1 MANGVLGLGSGQASA
16 LNSDLIERLK
26 TAERK
31 SAVEPI
37 ETRITNITGEK
48 ETFSTVK
55 TKVSELLE
63 ALKPFDLFVSGGVTA
78 FEQKS
83 ATTSG
88 DSVTFDA
95 ADLQALKKGI
105 TTVSVSQLAQKD
117 VYQSN
122 AVDATTKDAV
132 INAGTLSI
140 QAGSAT
146 AITFDTTNK
155 TYQQLADEITAKT
168 GMNASVEQVG
178 TNDFRLVIKSEES
191 GIDNKLTI
199 TGDASLA
206 LGYTATESTIDEN
219 GVPTVKTITNSTN
232 HILEAKNM
240 IAKVDGVKYDV
251 SSNNITVDGLKIT
264 ANKLGDSNINI
275 AEDNTQV
282 EAQMKNFITKYNEL
296 VALVD
301 TEVFSAE
308 SKLADKS
315 SIRDI
320 LSQIKSKLFG
330 SYGDSNDK
338 SMFNYGVELDKYGGL
353 TLDSTKFNKIVQED
367 ISSLKDL
374 FLGKA
379 EKKGLGTQLKE
390 LLSDMSLTGG
400 VLDTYD
406 KGIIAR
412 ETKLNSEKEK
422 AEKALNVKYEQLS
435 LQFASYGSLI
445 NQMESSFSGLKMLI
459 QQSTSGN

>member
-16 LNSDLIERLK
+16 LNSDLIEKLK

-37 ETRITNITGEK
+37 EKRIKNITGEK

-63 ALKPFDLFVSGGVTA
+63 SIKPFDLFVSGGVTA
-78 FEQKS
+78 FGQKS

-105 TTVSVSQLAQKD
+105 TTVSVSQLSQKD

-122 AVDATTKDAV
+122 AVDTTTKDAV
-132 INAGTLSI
+132 INSGMLSI
-140 QAGSAT
+140 KAGSAV
-146 AITFDTTNK
+146 AEEFDTTNK
-155 TYQQLADEITAKT
+155 TYKQLADEITSKT
-168 GMNASVEQVG
+168 GMNAAVEQVG
-178 TNDFRLVIKSEES
+178 TNSFRLVIKSEES

-199 TGDASLA
+199 TGAASQA
-206 LGYTATESTIDEN
+206 LGYTTNGTAISTSN
-219 GVPTVKTITNSTN
+219 N
-232 HILEAKNM
+232 ILEAKNM
-240 IAKVDGVKYDV
+240 ITKVDGVEYNV
-251 SSNNITVDGLKIT
+251 SSNNITVEGLKIT
-264 ANKLGDSNINI
+264 ANKIGDSTINI
-275 AEDNTQV
+275 AEDNTKV
-282 EAQMKNFITKYNEL
+282 ETQMKNFITKYNEL

-301 TEVFSAE
+301 TEVFSAT
-308 SKLADKS
+308 SKLDDKAS
-315 SIRDI
+315 VREV

-330 SYGDSNDK
+330 TYGDSNDK
-338 SMFNYGVELDKYGGL
+338 SMFNYGIELDKYGGL
-353 TLDSTKFNKIVQED
+353 TLDSTKFNKVVQED
-367 ISSLKDL
+367 MSSLKDV

-379 EKKGLGTQLKE
+379 EKKGVGTQLKE

-400 VLDTYD
+400 ILDTYD
-406 KGIIAR
+406 KGITIR

-422 AEKALNVKYEQLS
+422 AENALNAKYEQLA
-435 LQFASYGSLI
+435 LQFASYGTLI

-459 QQSTSGN
+459 QQSNSGN

>member
-16 LNSDLIERLK
+16 LNSDLIEKLK

-37 ETRITNITGEK
+37 EKRITNITGEK

-63 ALKPFDLFVSGGVTA
+63 SIKPFDLFVSGGVTA
-78 FEQKS
+78 FGQKS

-105 TTVSVSQLAQKD
+105 TTVNVSQLAQKD

-122 AVDATTKDAV
+122 AVDTTTKDAV
-132 INAGTLSI
+132 INAGMLSI
-140 QAGSAT
+140 KAGSAV
-146 AITFDTTNK
+146 AEEFDTTNK
-155 TYQQLADEITAKT
+155 TYKQLADEITSKT
-168 GMNASVEQVG
+168 GMNAAVEQVG
-178 TNDFRLVIKSEES
+178 TNSFRLVIKSEES

-199 TGDASLA
+199 TGAASQA
-206 LGYTATESTIDEN
+206 LGYTTNGTAIST
-219 GVPTVKTITNSTN
+219 SN

-240 IAKVDGVKYDV
+240 ITKVDGVEYNV
-251 SSNNITVDGLKIT
+251 SSNNITVEGLKIT
-264 ANKLGDSNINI
+264 ANKIGDSTINI
-275 AEDNTQV
+275 AEDNTKV
-282 EAQMKNFITKYNEL
+282 ETQMKNFITKYNEL

-301 TEVFSAE
+301 TEVFTAT
-308 SKLADKS
+308 SKLDDKAS
-315 SIRDI
+315 VREV

-330 SYGDSNDK
+330 TYGDSNDK
-338 SMFNYGVELDKYGGL
+338 SMFNYGIELDKYGGL
-353 TLDSTKFNKIVQED
+353 TLDSTKFNKVVQED
-367 ISSLKDL
+367 MSSLKDV

-379 EKKGLGTQLKE
+379 EKKGVGTQIKE
-390 LLSDMSLTGG
+390 ILSDMSLTGG
-400 VLDTYD
+400 ILDTYD
-406 KGIIAR
+406 KGITIR

-422 AEKALNVKYEQLS
+422 AENALNAKYEQLA
-435 LQFASYGSLI
+435 LQFASYGTLI

-459 QQSTSGN
+459 QQSNSGN

>member
-16 LNSDLIERLK
+16 LNSELIEKLK

-37 ETRITNITGEK
+37 EKRIKNITGEK

-63 ALKPFDLFVSGGVTA
+63 SIKPFDLFVSGGVTA
-78 FEQKS
+78 FGQKS

-105 TTVSVSQLAQKD
+105 TTVSVSQLSQKD

-122 AVDATTKDAV
+122 AVDTTTKDAV
-132 INAGTLSI
+132 INSGMLSI
-140 QAGSAT
+140 KAGSAV
-146 AITFDTTNK
+146 AEEFDTTNK
-155 TYQQLADEITAKT
+155 TYKQLADEITSKT
-168 GMNASVEQVG
+168 GMNAAVEQVG
-178 TNDFRLVIKSEES
+178 TNSFRLVIKSEES

-199 TGDASLA
+199 TGAASQA
-206 LGYTATESTIDEN
+206 LGYTTNGTAIST
-219 GVPTVKTITNSTN
+219 SN

-240 IAKVDGVKYDV
+240 ITKVDGVEYNV
-251 SSNNITVDGLKIT
+251 SSNNITVEGLKIT
-264 ANKLGDSNINI
+264 ANKIGDSTINI
-275 AEDNTQV
+275 AEDNTKV
-282 EAQMKNFITKYNEL
+282 ETQMKNFITKYNEL

-301 TEVFSAE
+301 TEVFSAT
-308 SKLADKS
+308 SKLDDKAS
-315 SIRDI
+315 VREV

-330 SYGDSNDK
+330 TYGDSNDK
-338 SMFNYGVELDKYGGL
+338 SMFNYGIELDKYGGL
-353 TLDSTKFNKIVQED
+353 TLDSTKFNKVVQED
-367 ISSLKDL
+367 MSSLKDV

-379 EKKGLGTQLKE
+379 EKKGVGTQLKE

-400 VLDTYD
+400 ILDTYD
-406 KGIIAR
+406 KGITIR

-422 AEKALNVKYEQLS
+422 AENALNAKYEQLA
-435 LQFASYGSLI
+435 LQFASYGTLI

-459 QQSTSGN
+459 QQSNSGN

>member
-16 LNSDLIERLK
+16 LNSDLIEKLK

-37 ETRITNITGEK
+37 EKRITNITGEK

-63 ALKPFDLFVSGGVTA
+63 SIKPFDLFVSGGVTA
-78 FEQKS
+78 FGQKS

-105 TTVSVSQLAQKD
+105 TTVSVSQLSQKD

-122 AVDATTKDAV
+122 AVDTTTKDAV
-132 INAGTLSI
+132 INSGMLSI
-140 QAGSAT
+140 KVGSAV
-146 AITFDTTNK
+146 AEEFDTTNK
-155 TYQQLADEITAKT
+155 TYKQLADEITSKT
-168 GMNASVEQVG
+168 GMNAAVEQVG
-178 TNDFRLVIKSEES
+178 TNSFRLVIKSEES

-199 TGDASLA
+199 TGAASQA
-206 LGYTATESTIDEN
+206 LGYTTNGTAIST
-219 GVPTVKTITNSTN
+219 SN

-240 IAKVDGVKYDV
+240 ITKVDGVEYNV
-251 SSNNITVDGLKIT
+251 SSNNITVEGLKIT
-264 ANKLGDSNINI
+264 ANKIGDSTINI
-275 AEDNTQV
+275 AEDNTKV
-282 EAQMKNFITKYNEL
+282 ETQMKNFITKYNEL

-301 TEVFSAE
+301 TEVFSAT
-308 SKLADKS
+308 SKLDDKAS
-315 SIRDI
+315 VREV

-330 SYGDSNDK
+330 TYGDSNDK
-338 SMFNYGVELDKYGGL
+338 SMFNYGIELDKYGGL
-353 TLDSTKFNKIVQED
+353 TLDSTKFNKVVQED
-367 ISSLKDL
+367 MSSLKDV

-379 EKKGLGTQLKE
+379 EKKGVGTQLKE

-400 VLDTYD
+400 ILDTYD
-406 KGIIAR
+406 KGITIR

-422 AEKALNVKYEQLS
+422 AENALNAKYEQLA
-435 LQFASYGSLI
+435 LQFASYGTLI

-459 QQSTSGN
+459 QQSNSGN

>member
-16 LNSDLIERLK
+16 LNSDLIEKLK

-37 ETRITNITGEK
+37 EKRITNITGEK

-63 ALKPFDLFVSGGVTA
+63 SIKPFDLFVSGGVTA
-78 FEQKS
+78 FGQKS

-105 TTVSVSQLAQKD
+105 TTVSVSQLSQKD

-122 AVDATTKDAV
+122 AVDTTTKDAV
-132 INAGTLSI
+132 INSGMLSI
-140 QAGSAT
+140 KVGSAV
-146 AITFDTTNK
+146 AEEFDTTNK
-155 TYQQLADEITAKT
+155 TYKQLADEITSKT
-168 GMNASVEQVG
+168 GMNAAVEQVG
-178 TNDFRLVIKSEES
+178 TNSFRLVIKSEES

-199 TGDASLA
+199 TGAASQA
-206 LGYTATESTIDEN
+206 LGYTTNGTAIST
-219 GVPTVKTITNSTN
+219 SN

-240 IAKVDGVKYDV
+240 ITKVDGVEYNV
-251 SSNNITVDGLKIT
+251 SSNNITVEGLKIT
-264 ANKLGDSNINI
+264 ANKIGDSTINI
-275 AEDNTQV
+275 AEDNTKV
-282 EAQMKNFITKYNEL
+282 ETQMKNFITKYNEL

-301 TEVFSAE
+301 TEVFSAT
-308 SKLADKS
+308 SKLDDKAS
-315 SIRDI
+315 VREV

-330 SYGDSNDK
+330 TYGDSNDK
-338 SMFNYGVELDKYGGL
+338 SMFNYGIELDKYGGL
-353 TLDSTKFNKIVQED
+353 TLDSTKFNKVVQED
-367 ISSLKDL
+367 MNSLKDV

-379 EKKGLGTQLKE
+379 EKKGIGTELKE

-400 VLDTYD
+400 ILDTYD
-406 KGIIAR
+406 KGITIR

-422 AEKALNVKYEQLS
+422 AENALNAKYEQLA
-435 LQFASYGSLI
+435 LQFASYGTLI

>member
-1 MANGVLGLGSGQASA
+1 MATGVLGLGSGQASA
-16 LNSDLIERLK
+16 LNSDLIEKLK

-37 ETRITNITGEK
+37 EKRITNITGEK

-63 ALKPFDLFVSGGVTA
+63 SIKPFDLFVSGGVTA
-78 FEQKS
+78 FGQKS

-105 TTVSVSQLAQKD
+105 TTVSVSQLSQKD

-122 AVDATTKDAV
+122 AVDTTTKDAV
-132 INAGTLSI
+132 INAGMLSI
-140 QAGSAT
+140 KAGSAV
-146 AITFDTTNK
+146 AEEFDTTNK
-155 TYQQLADEITAKT
+155 TYKQLADEITAKT
-168 GMNASVEQVG
+168 GMNAAVEQVG
-178 TNDFRLVIKSEES
+178 TNSFRLVIKSEES
-191 GIDNKLTI
+191 GTDNKLTI
-199 TGDASLA
+199 TGAASQA
-206 LGYTATESTIDEN
+206 LGYTTDGAAVN
-219 GVPTVKTITNSTN
+219 ATN

-240 IAKVDGVKYDV
+240 TAKVDGVEYNV
-251 SSNNITVDGLKIT
+251 SSNNITIDGLKIT

-275 AEDNTQV
+275 AEDNTKV

-296 VALVD
+296 VALID
-301 TEVFSAE
+301 TEVFSAT
-308 SKLADKS
+308 SKLDDKAS
-315 SIRDI
+315 VREV

-330 SYGDSNDK
+330 TYGDSNDK
-338 SMFNYGVELDKYGGL
+338 SMFNYGIELDKYGGL
-353 TLDSTKFNKIVQED
+353 TLDSTKFNKVVQED
-367 ISSLKDL
+367 MNSLKDV

-379 EKKGLGTQLKE
+379 EKKGIGTELKE

-400 VLDTYD
+400 ILDTYD
-406 KGIIAR
+406 KGITTR

-422 AEKALNVKYEQLS
+422 AENALNAKYEQLA
-435 LQFASYGSLI
+435 LQFASYGTLI

>member
-31 SAVEPI
+31 SVVESI
-37 ETRITNITGEK
+37 ETKITNITGEK
-48 ETFSTVK
+48 ETFSTIK

-63 ALKPFDLFVSGGVTA
+63 AIKPFDLFVSGGVTA
-78 FEQKS
+78 FGQKS

-105 TTVSVSQLAQKD
+105 TTVSVSKLAQKD
-117 VYQSN
+117 VYQSESVN
-122 AVDATTKDAV
+122 ATVKDAA
-132 INAGTLSI
+132 INAGILSI
-140 QAGSAT
+140 QAGSAV
-146 AITFDTTNK
+146 AEEFDTTNK

-178 TNDFRLVIKSEES
+178 TNLFRLVIKSEES
-191 GIDNKLTI
+191 GLANKLTI
-199 TGDASLA
+199 SSVGASGA
-206 LGYTATESTIDEN
+206 LGLDL
-219 GVPTVKTITNSTN
+219 STN
-232 HILEAKNM
+232 NILKAQNLEAT
-240 IAKVDGVKYDV
+240 VDGVLYKV
-251 SSNNITVDGLKIT
+251 SSNSLTVDGLKIT

-301 TEVFSAE
+301 TEVFSSE

-330 SYGDSNDK
+330 SYGDLNDK
-338 SMFNYGVELDKYGGL
+338 SMFNYGIELDKYGGL
-353 TLDSTKFNKIVQED
+353 TLDSAKFNKAVQED
-367 ISSLKDL
+367 MTGLKDL

-390 LLSDMSLTGG
+390 LLSDMSLTSG

-406 KGIIAR
+406 KGITSR

-422 AEKALNVKYEQLS
+422 AEKALNAKYEQLS
-435 LQFASYGSLI
+435 LQFASYGALI